1 MQAAGW
7 VRCASLIRYIM
18 AEESNADSM
27 MEEQREVFH
36 YEPSIWPFF
45 ITPALLITFLA
56 ALLIP
61 YIVSPPF
68 WSFVLP
74 ASKNPPR
81 SNMYF
86 HTMLTSTI
94 HAIVST
100 ALTSYILWFGLMGS
114 NRVFSKSPK
123 GFVAMQISL
132 GYFIGDL
139 IVCLLDPKLRAD
151 RGSMVHH
158 IAGIVGLSLGLF
170 YQGKFMFF
178 VVYRLIAECSTP
190 FVNLQHILHDLNEK
204 DGTPYIFAGISMLI
218 TFILCRI
225 IIIPWHW
232 YEILT
237 IVVTEEAALLVP
249 LFFRVWL
256 GGNYLVFDILNVYW
270 CYKIM
275 RGAFKLFKAKRKGK

>member
-1 MQAAGW
+1 
-7 VRCASLIRYIM
+7 
-18 AEESNADSM
+18 
-27 MEEQREVFH
+27 MEEQREIFH

-45 ITPALLITFLA
+45 ITPAFLIAFLA
-56 ALLIP
+56 SLLIP
-61 YIVSPPF
+61 YLISPPF
-68 WSFVLP
+68 WSLLLP
-74 ASKNPPR
+74 ASKNPPK

-100 ALTSYILWFGLMGS
+100 LLTSYLLAFGLMGS
-114 NRVFSKSPK
+114 NRVFSKSSL
-123 GFVAMQISL
+123 GFATMQISL

-139 IVCLLDPKLRAD
+139 IVCLIDPKLRAD
-151 RGSMVHH
+151 RASMIHH
-158 IAGIVGLSLGLF
+158 IAGIVGLALCLF

-190 FVNLQHILHDLNEK
+190 FVNLRRILHDLKEK
-204 DGTPYIFAGISMLI
+204 DGGLYIFVGFGMLI
-218 TFILCRI
+218 TFVLCRI
-225 IIIPWHW
+225 IVIPWHW

-237 IVVTEEAALLVP
+237 VVVTEEAALLVP

-256 GGNYLVFDILNVYW
+256 GGNYLVFDFLNIYW

-275 RGAFKLFKAKRKGK
+275 RGALKLFNSMRKSN

>member
-1 MQAAGW
+1 M
-7 VRCASLIRYIM
+7 V
-18 AEESNADSM
+18 EEINADSM

-45 ITPALLITFLA
+45 IAPAFLITFLA

-61 YIVSPPF
+61 YLVSPPF
-68 WSFVLP
+68 WSLVLS
-74 ASKNPPR
+74 ARKNPPR

-94 HAIVST
+94 HAIIST

-114 NRVFSKSPK
+114 NRVFSKSPE

-132 GYFIGDL
+132 GYFVGDL

-190 FVNLQHILHDLNEK
+190 FVNLHHILHDLNEK
-204 DGTPYIFAGISMLI
+204 DGTPYIFAGVSMLI
-218 TFILCRI
+218 AFILCRI
-225 IIIPWHW
+225 IVIPWHW

-275 RGAFKLFKAKRKGK
+275 RGAFKLFKAKMKGK

>member
-1 MQAAGW
+1 
-7 VRCASLIRYIM
+7 M
-18 AEESNADSM
+18 AEEINV

-45 ITPALLITFLA
+45 ITPAFLITFLA

-61 YIVSPPF
+61 YLVSPPF
-68 WSFVLP
+68 WTLLLP

-100 ALTSYILWFGLMGS
+100 ILTSYLMGFGLMGS
-114 NRVFSKSPK
+114 NRVFSKSPL
-123 GFVAMQISL
+123 GFVTMQISL

-139 IVCLLDPKLRAD
+139 IVCLLDPKLRAN
-151 RGSMVHH
+151 RGSMIHH
-158 IAGIVGLSLGLF
+158 IAGIVGLGLGLF

-178 VVYRLIAECSTP
+178 IVYRLIAECSTP
-190 FVNLQHILHDLNEK
+190 FVNLHYILHNQNEK
-204 DGTPYIFAGISMLI
+204 GGTLYLFAGIGMLI
-218 TFILCRI
+218 MFVLCRI
-225 IIIPWHW
+225 IVIPWHW

-237 IVVTEEAALLVP
+237 VVMTEEAALLVP

-256 GGNYLVFDILNVYW
+256 GGNYLVFDILNIYW
-270 CYKIM
+270 CFKIM
-275 RGAFKLFKAKRKGK
+275 RGALKLLKTKRKAK